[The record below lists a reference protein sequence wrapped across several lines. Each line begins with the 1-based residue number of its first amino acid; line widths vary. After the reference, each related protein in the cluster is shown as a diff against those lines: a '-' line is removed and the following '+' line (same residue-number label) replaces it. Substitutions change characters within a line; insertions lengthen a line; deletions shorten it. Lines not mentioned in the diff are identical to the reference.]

1 MKTKLAS
8 PSATSGFSLVE
19 LLMFLAVVG
28 VIAAIIIPH
37 INTRDTAQMARDRR
51 HAQEL
56 SSFTVAA
63 QAAGLDLVVPGNLKA
78 TVEKVLEGG
87 TPATGSFRG
96 HQFIAPKLNLKDAE
110 SAARFLKVENNSLIY
125 DYEGFNS

>member
-1 MKTKLAS
+1 MKSKLAS
-8 PSATSGFSLVE
+8 PSAASGFSLVE
-19 LLMFLAVVG
+19 LLMFLAIAG
-28 VIAAIIIPH
+28 VIAAITLPH
-37 INTRDTAQMARDRR
+37 IDTRNTAQTARDRR

-87 TPATGSFRG
+87 SPSTGSFRG
-96 HQFIAPKLNLKDAE
+96 RKFVAPKLTPADAE
-110 SAARFLKVENNSLIY
+110 AAARFLKIESNSLVY
-125 DYEGFNS
+125 DYDGTNS

>member
-1 MKTKLAS
+1 MKTKIAL
-8 PSATSGFSLVE
+8 PSASFGFSLVE
-19 LLMFLAVVG
+19 LLMFIAIAG
-28 VIAAIIIPH
+28 VIGAITIPH
-37 INTRDTAQMARDRR
+37 INTLETAQTARDRR

-87 TPATGSFRG
+87 SPATGAFRG
-96 HQFIAPKLNLKDAE
+96 RKFVAPKIDSKDVEA
-110 SAARFLKVENNSLIY
+110 AARFLKIESKSLIY
-125 DYEGFNS
+125 SYDGFNS